1 MPQESIDSV
10 ISNIYNIISKNL
22 KTSCKALGMD
32 KQTNKMSLST
42 NVRPPRF
49 VPSLVTKVNVGCGKR
64 CVFPDLYPV
73 SNRDFR
79 HPSVLPTTV
88 PAVWLECSGQS
99 VKWEG
104 SWQKLQACRSR
115 RARQDA
121 DKQDQ
126 PMRASCFHNGS
137 RFQLLPNHHKPGK
150 VPFHGSSTISA
161 WQGSSSQFPI
171 AVPLRPAHCCVWTS
185 WPLLWVSLQGQKSGG
200 NSTLA
205 HGRAAFLEG
214 KKKRPEIEKF
224 SIFLIMFFR
233 KRWKIVWQSKCKS
246 FALAAQ

>member
-1 MPQESIDSV
+1 MNICDSRKLLWNIKAQVISDPGSSLQWGVAKKISKEMRDLKINHITVKTPQESIDSV

-22 KTSCKALGMD
+22 KTSWKALGMD

-49 VPSLVTKVNVGCGKR
+49 VPSLVTKVNVGCRRR

-126 PMRASCFHNGS
+126 PMRASCFHDGS
-137 RFQLLPNHHKPGK
+137 RSQLLPNHHKPGK
-150 VPFHGSSTISA
+150 VPLPWI
-161 WQGSSSQFPI
+161 
-171 AVPLRPAHCCVWTS
+171 
-185 WPLLWVSLQGQKSGG
+185 
-200 NSTLA
+200 
-205 HGRAAFLEG
+205 
-214 KKKRPEIEKF
+214 
-224 SIFLIMFFR
+224 
-233 KRWKIVWQSKCKS
+233 
-246 FALAAQ
+246 